1 MLYKFV
7 FTAVFAAF
15 LSPVFAPLAAAQ
27 SAATDALIVEMNQAF
42 KRGDRK
48 KLSALLPQAKG
59 HALEP
64 YAAYWELKAR
74 LPEATAQEVQ
84 DFYARYPST
93 YQEDRLRNDWLL
105 LLGQRRD
112 WAAFATEYPNY
123 RMGDDKEVRCYALLV
138 EHLKN
143 PPQDAKLADE
153 VRKNWFAQRDA
164 DDGCRAAAERLVGTK
179 NLNVQDVWQ
188 KARLALEA
196 NRPRAAREAVAIVSP
211 ESAGMVS
218 ELVDSP
224 ARFLTEKNVAIRST
238 RKELITLALVR
249 MASADQSGAESAAAM
264 MDAKWGS
271 QLTAE
276 ERNWVWGLIGKQ
288 TATRLGVIAAADAL
302 AYFSKVTK
310 DTDLSDDMLAWKAR
324 AALRAA
330 RQPRYKDV
338 LSAINAMSPEGRL
351 EPTWVYWKAKAIGS
365 TLPISIATAT
375 TATTA
380 ATAASATAAASETI
394 SPQRAE
400 MLALYQSIA
409 SVRGFYEQLALEELG
424 QKITVPTKPTP
435 ISADEKEAARLN
447 AGLNRAAYAIA
458 IGLRPEGVREWNYT
472 TNLAKP
478 GGMTDRELLAAAQFA
493 CDKQI
498 WDRCI
503 NTSERT
509 KAVID
514 LEQRF
519 PMPFKDAVV
528 KRAQSINL
536 DPAYVYGLIRQE
548 SRFIMDA
555 RSGVGASGLM
565 QVMPAT
571 ARETARRI
579 GMTGFTADQ
588 ITDRDTNIAIGT
600 GYLKLVLDD
609 VGGSM
614 PMAAAAYNAGPGRP
628 RTWRGQPGSPTLD
641 AAIWAES
648 VPFAETR
655 DYVKK
660 VLSNT
665 TNYAAILTG
674 QPQSLKARLGTV
686 GPRDGSQ
693 PETDKTLP

>member
-1 MLYKFV
+1 MLYKFL
-7 FTAVFAAF
+7 FSLVFASF
-15 LSPVFAPLAAAQ
+15 LLPVASAQ
-27 SAATDALIVEMNQAF
+27 TTSGDNLIVEMNQAF

-48 KLSALLPQAKG
+48 RLSTLLPQAKG
-59 HALEP
+59 HALES

-74 LPEATAQEVQ
+74 LPEATPQELQ
-84 DFYARYPST
+84 DFYVRYAGT
-93 YQEDRLRNDWLL
+93 YAEDRLRNDWLL
-105 LLGQRRD
+105 LLGQRRE
-112 WAAFATEYPNY
+112 WAAFALEYPNY
-123 RMGDDKEVRCYALLV
+123 RMGDDREVRCYALLV

-143 PPQDAKLADE
+143 PAQDARLADE
-153 VRKNWFAQRDA
+153 VRKNWYAQRDA
-164 DDGCRAAAERLVGTK
+164 DDGCRSAAERLVGTK
-179 NLNVQDVWQ
+179 NLTPLDVWQ
-188 KARLALEA
+188 KARLALEG

-211 ESAGMVS
+211 ESSGLMA
-218 ELVDSP
+218 ELIDNP
-224 ARFLTEKNVAIRST
+224 ARFLTEKNIAIRST

-249 MASADQSGAESAAAM
+249 MASADQPGAESAAAM
-264 MDAKWGS
+264 MDTKWGN
-271 QLTAE
+271 QLTSE

-288 TATRLGVIAAADAL
+288 TATRLGVIPASTAL
-302 AYFSKVTK
+302 AYFSKVSK
-310 DTDLSDDMLAWKAR
+310 DTDLTDDMLGWKAR

-330 RQPRYKDV
+330 AQPKWRDV
-338 LSAINAMSPEGRL
+338 LATINAMSDAGKAD
-351 EPTWVYWKAKAIGS
+351 PTWVYWKARA
-365 TLPISIATAT
+365 LIATTQAGNPET
-375 TATTA
+375 L
-380 ATAASATAAASETI
+380 ATAQS
-394 SPQRAE
+394 
-400 MLALYQSIA
+400 LFQSIA
-409 SVRGFYEQLALEELG
+409 SVRGFYEQMALEELG
-424 QKITVPTKPTP
+424 QRITVPAKPAP
-435 ISADEKEAARLN
+435 ISFEEKEATRLN

-458 IGLRPEGVREWNYT
+458 IGLRPEGVREWNYS

-514 LEQRF
+514 FDQRF
-519 PMPFKDAVV
+519 PMPFRDAVV
-528 KRAQSINL
+528 KRAQGINL

-571 ARETARRI
+571 ARETARRL
-579 GMTGFTADQ
+579 GMTGFTGDQ
-588 ITDRDTNIAIGT
+588 INDRDTNIAIGT
-600 GYLKLVLDD
+600 GYLKMVLDD
-609 VGGSM
+609 VGGSTA
-614 PMAAAAYNAGPGRP
+614 MAAAAYNAGPGRP
-628 RTWRGQPGSPTLD
+628 RTWRGQSGSPTVD

-648 VPFAETR
+648 IPFSETR

-660 VLSNT
+660 VLSNS

-686 GPRDGSQ
+686 GPRDAGQ

>member
-1 MLYKFV
+1 MLYKFPV
-7 FTAVFAAF
+7 TLLVTLAFSAF
-15 LSPVFAPLAAAQ
+15 LSPAAMAQ
-27 SAATDALIVEMNQAF
+27 SAPGDSVIVEMNQAF

-48 KLSALLPQAKG
+48 RLSALLPQARG

-74 LPEATAQEVQ
+74 LLEAAAQEVQ
-84 DFYARYPST
+84 DFYARYPGS

-112 WAAFATEYPNY
+112 WAAFAAEYPNY

-143 PPQDAKLADE
+143 PAADLKLADE
-153 VRKNWFAQRDA
+153 VRKNWYAQRDA

-196 NRPRAAREAVAIVSP
+196 NRPRAARDAVAIVSP
-211 ESAGMVS
+211 ESSAMLA
-218 ELVDSP
+218 ELIDSP
-224 ARFLTEKNVAIRST
+224 ARFLSDKNVAVRST
-238 RKELITLALVR
+238 RKELITLALVK
-249 MASADQSGAESAAAM
+249 MASTDQAGAENAAAL
-264 MDAKWGS
+264 MDAKWGN

-288 TATRLGVIAAADAL
+288 TATRLGVISAAEAL
-302 AYFSKVTK
+302 GYFSKVSK
-310 DTDLSDDMLAWKAR
+310 DTDLTDDMLGWKVR
-324 AALRAA
+324 AALRAGN
-330 RQPRYKDV
+330 QPRWRDV
-338 LSAINAMSPEGRL
+338 LSATNAMSEAGRAD
-351 EPTWVYWKAKAIGS
+351 PTWVYWKARALMATTPAGNPEA
-365 TLPISIATAT
+365 LATAQT
-375 TATTA
+375 
-380 ATAASATAAASETI
+380 
-394 SPQRAE
+394 
-400 MLALYQSIA
+400 LFQSIA
-409 SVRGFYEQLALEELG
+409 SVRGFYDQLALEEMG
-424 QKITVPTKPTP
+424 QKITVPQKPAP
-435 ISADEKEAARLN
+435 ISTEEKEAARLN

-458 IGLRPEGVREWNYT
+458 IGLRPEGVREWNYS

-478 GGMTDRELLAAAQFA
+478 GGMSDRELLAAAQFA

-509 KAVID
+509 KALID

-519 PMPFKDAVV
+519 PMPFRDAVV

-579 GMTGFTADQ
+579 GMTGFTADM

-609 VGGSM
+609 LGGSM

-628 RTWRGQPGSPTLD
+628 RTWRGQSGGPVVD

-648 VPFAETR
+648 IPFSETR

-674 QPQSLKARLGTV
+674 QPQSLKARMGSV
-686 GPRDGSQ
+686 GPRDANQ

>member
-1 MLYKFV
+1 MLYKKIFS
-7 FTAVFAAF
+7 ALLAAF
-15 LSPVFAPLAAAQ
+15 LCPFIIPLAKAQ
-27 SAATDALIVEMNQAF
+27 STSGDNLIIDMNQAF

-59 HALEP
+59 HPLEP
-64 YAAYWELKAR
+64 YAAYWELKTR
-74 LPEATAQEVQ
+74 LAEATTQEVQ
-84 DFYARYPST
+84 DFYARYPGT

-112 WAAFATEYPNY
+112 WAAFAAEYPNY

-143 PPQDAKLADE
+143 PVVDAKLADE
-153 VRKNWFAQRDA
+153 VRKNWYAQRDA
-164 DDGCRAAAERLVGTK
+164 DDGCRAAAERLAGAK

-188 KARLALEA
+188 KARLALEG
-196 NRPRAAREAVAIVSP
+196 NRPRAARDAVAIVSP
-211 ESAGMVS
+211 ESSAMVA
-218 ELVDSP
+218 ELIDNP
-224 ARFLTEKNVAIRST
+224 ALFLTEKNIAIRNT
-238 RKELITLALVR
+238 RKELITLALVK
-249 MASADQSGAESAAAM
+249 MASTDQFGAESAAAM
-264 MDAKWGS
+264 MDAKWGG
-271 QLTAE
+271 QLAAE

-288 TATRLGVIAAADAL
+288 TATRLGTLPASAAL
-302 AYFSKVTK
+302 AYYGKVSK
-310 DTDLSDDMLAWKAR
+310 DSDLTDDMLAWKVR
-324 AALRAA
+324 ALLRAGA
-330 RQPRYKDV
+330 QPRWREI
-338 LSAINAMSPEGRL
+338 LAATNAMSEATRL
-351 EPTWVYWKAKAIGS
+351 EPTWAYWRARA
-365 TLPISIATAT
+365 LVAT
-375 TATTA
+375 TPAGNPEA
-380 ATAASATAAASETI
+380 
-394 SPQRAE
+394 
-400 MLALYQSIA
+400 LALYQSIA

-424 QKITVPTKPTP
+424 QKITVPQKPTP
-435 ISADEKEAARLN
+435 ISFEEKEAARLN
-447 AGLNRAAYAIA
+447 PGLNRAAYAIA
-458 IGLRPEGVREWNYT
+458 IGLRPEGVREWNYS

-493 CDKQI
+493 CDKQL

-509 KAVID
+509 RALID

-519 PMPFKDAVV
+519 PMPFRDAVV
-528 KRAQSINL
+528 RRAQSINL

-548 SRFIMDA
+548 SRFIMEA

-571 ARETARRI
+571 AKETARRI

-614 PMAAAAYNAGPGRP
+614 AMAAAAYNAGPGRP
-628 RTWRGQPGSPTLD
+628 RTWRGQSGSPTLD

-660 VLSNT
+660 VLSNS

-674 QPQSLKARLGTV
+674 QPQSLKARMGTV
-686 GPRDGSQ
+686 GPRDASQ

>member
-1 MLYKFV
+1 MLSKFFCTLV
-7 FTAVFAAF
+7 IATFWGPVASAQTTAGD
-15 LSPVFAPLAAAQ
+15 S
-27 SAATDALIVEMNQAF
+27 LIVEMNQAF

-48 KLSALLPQAKG
+48 KLAALLPQAKG

-74 LPEATAQEVQ
+74 LDEASARDIQ
-84 DFYARYPST
+84 DFFTRYPGT
-93 YQEDRLRNDWLL
+93 YQEDRLRADWLL

-112 WAAFATEYPNY
+112 WPAFDAEYPNY
-123 RMGDDKEVRCYALLV
+123 RMGDDKEIRCYALLV

-143 PPQDAKLADE
+143 PSADARLSDE
-153 VRKNWFAQRDA
+153 VRKNWYAQREP

-179 NLNVQDVWQ
+179 NLNGLDVWQ
-188 KARLALEA
+188 KARLALES
-196 NRPRAAREAVAIVSP
+196 NRPRAARDAVAIISP
-211 ESAGMVS
+211 ESLSMVA
-218 ELVDSP
+218 ELINSP
-224 ARFLTEKNVAIRST
+224 ARFLTDKKLALRNT
-238 RKELITLALVR
+238 RKELITLALVKL
-249 MASADQSGAESAAAM
+249 ASENQSGTESAAAM
-264 MDAKWGS
+264 MDAKWGN
-271 QLTAE
+271 QLTSE

-288 TATRLGVIAAADAL
+288 TATRLGTVPAAEAL
-302 AYFSKVTK
+302 AHYNKVSK
-310 DTDLSDDMLAWKAR
+310 DTDLTDDMLGWKVR
-324 AALRAA
+324 AALRASS
-330 RQPRYKDV
+330 QPRWRDV
-338 LSAINAMSPEGRL
+338 LQASKAMSETAKA
-351 EPTWVYWKAKAIGS
+351 EPVWVYWKARA
-365 TLPISIATAT
+365 LVAT
-375 TATTA
+375 TQPGNPEAV
-380 ATAASATAAASETI
+380 
-394 SPQRAE
+394 
-400 MLALYQSIA
+400 ALYQSIA

-424 QKITVPTKPTP
+424 QKIVAPPKPAALSP
-435 ISADEKEAARLN
+435 EEKESARLN

-458 IGLRPEGVREWNYT
+458 IGLRPEGVREWNYS
-472 TNLAKP
+472 TNLARP
-478 GGMTDRELLAAAQFA
+478 GGMSDRELLAAAQFA

-509 KAVID
+509 KALID

-519 PMPFKDAVV
+519 PMPFRDAVV

-579 GMTGFTADQ
+579 GMTGFTTDQ
-588 ITDRDTNIAIGT
+588 LTDRDTNIAIGT

-628 RTWRGQPGSPTLD
+628 RTWRGQSGSPTVE

-665 TNYAAILTG
+665 TNYAALLTG

-686 GPRDGSQ
+686 GPRDASQ

>member
-1 MLYKFV
+1 MLYKFL
-7 FTAVFAAF
+7 FSTLFAAF
-15 LSPVFAPLAAAQ
+15 LCPLSTPLATAQ
-27 SAATDALIVEMNQAF
+27 SAAGDNTIIDMNQAF

-64 YAAYWELKAR
+64 YAAYWELKVR
-74 LPEATAQEVQ
+74 LAEATAQEVQ

-112 WAAFATEYPNY
+112 WAAFAAEYPNY

-143 PPQDAKLADE
+143 PAADARLADE
-153 VRKNWFAQRDA
+153 VRKNWYAQRDA
-164 DDGCRAAAERLVGTK
+164 DDGCRAAAERLVGSK

-188 KARLALEA
+188 KARLALEG
-196 NRPRAAREAVAIVSP
+196 NRPRAARDAVAIVSP
-211 ESAGMVS
+211 ESAALVA
-218 ELVDSP
+218 ELIDSP

-238 RKELITLALVR
+238 RKELITLALVK

-264 MDAKWGS
+264 MDAKWGN
-271 QLTAE
+271 QLTTE

-288 TATRLGVIAAADAL
+288 TATRLGTLPASAAL
-302 AYFSKVTK
+302 VYYGKVSK
-310 DTDLSDDMLAWKAR
+310 DTDLTDDMLGWKVRALLRAGAQPKWREILAATNAMSEATKLEPTWAYWKAR
-324 AALRAA
+324 AL
-330 RQPRYKDV
+330 
-338 LSAINAMSPEGRL
+338 
-351 EPTWVYWKAKAIGS
+351 
-365 TLPISIATAT
+365 IATTPAGNPE
-375 TATTA
+375 A
-380 ATAASATAAASETI
+380 
-394 SPQRAE
+394 
-400 MLALYQSIA
+400 LALYQSIA
-409 SVRGFYEQLALEELG
+409 SVRGFYEQMALEELG
-424 QKITVPTKPTP
+424 QKITVPPKPAP
-435 ISADEKEAARLN
+435 ISAEEKEAARLN
-447 AGLNRAAYAIA
+447 PGLNRAAYAIA
-458 IGLRPEGVREWNYT
+458 IGLRPEGVREWNYS

-509 KAVID
+509 KALID
-514 LEQRF
+514 MEQRF
-519 PMPFKDAVV
+519 PMPFRDAVV
-528 KRAQSINL
+528 KRAQNINL

-600 GYLKLVLDD
+600 GYLKMVLDD

-614 PMAAAAYNAGPGRP
+614 AMAAAAYNAGPGRP
-628 RTWRGQPGSPTLD
+628 RTWRGQSGSPTVD

-674 QPQSLKARLGTV
+674 QPQSLKARMGSV
-686 GPRDGSQ
+686 GPRDASQ

>member
-1 MLYKFV
+1 MLYKFL
-7 FTAVFAAF
+7 FSAIFATFLHPIAHAQTTAG
-15 LSPVFAPLAAAQ
+15 
-27 SAATDALIVEMNQAF
+27 DAVMTEMNQAF

-48 KLSALLPQAKG
+48 KLAALLPQAKG

-64 YAAYWELKAR
+64 YAAYWELKVRLEEASAR
-74 LPEATAQEVQ
+74 EVQ
-84 DFYARYPST
+84 EFIARYSGT
-93 YQEDRLRNDWLL
+93 YQEDRLRADWLL
-105 LLGQRRD
+105 LLGQRRE
-112 WAAFATEYPNY
+112 WAAFAAEYPSY
-123 RMGDDKEVRCYALLV
+123 RMNDDKEIRCYALLI
-138 EHLKN
+138 EHLKT
-143 PPQDAKLADE
+143 PAQDAKLADE
-153 VRKNWFAQRDA
+153 VRKNWYTLRDA
-164 DDGCRAAAERLVGTK
+164 DDGCRSAAERLIGAK
-179 NLNVQDVWQ
+179 NLSPLDVWQ
-188 KARLALEA
+188 KARLALEG
-196 NRPRAAREAVAIVSP
+196 NRPRAARDAVAIVSP
-211 ESAGMVS
+211 ESVGMVS

-224 ARFLTEKNVAIRST
+224 ARFLTEKNVAIRNT

-249 MASADQSGAESAAAM
+249 MASADQAGAESAAAM
-264 MDAKWGS
+264 MDAKWGN

-288 TATRLGVIAAADAL
+288 TATRLGVIPATAALDHYA
-302 AYFSKVTK
+302 KVSK
-310 DTDLSDDMLAWKAR
+310 DTDLTDDMLGWKVR
-324 AALRAA
+324 AALRAGK
-330 RQPRYKDV
+330 QPRFKDV
-338 LSAINAMSPEGRL
+338 LNAIGAMSEAGKL
-351 EPTWVYWKAKAIGS
+351 DPTWVYWKARA
-365 TLPISIATAT
+365 LAAT
-375 TATTA
+375 TQP
-380 ATAASATAAASETI
+380 SNPEV
-394 SPQRAE
+394 Q
-400 MLALYQSIA
+400 ALYQSIA

-424 QKITVPTKPTP
+424 QKITVPTKPVP
-435 ISADEKEAARLN
+435 ISVEEKEAARLN

-509 KAVID
+509 KGLID

-519 PMPFKDAVV
+519 PMPFRDAVV

-628 RTWRGQPGSPTLD
+628 RTWRGQAGSPTVD

-674 QPQSLKARLGTV
+674 QPQSLKARMGTV
-686 GPRDGSQ
+686 GPRDASQ

>member
-1 MLYKFV
+1 MLYKKICGTV
-7 FTAVFAAF
+7 LAIF
-15 LSPVFAPLAAAQ
+15 LCPVLAPLASAQ
-27 SAATDALIVEMNQAF
+27 TTPGDNVIVDMNQAF

-48 KLSALLPQAKG
+48 KLSNLLPQAKG

-74 LPEATAQEVQ
+74 LQDATAQEVR
-84 DFYARYPST
+84 DFYARYPNT

-112 WAAFATEYPNY
+112 WAAFTEQHPSF
-123 RMGDDKEVRCYALLV
+123 RMGDDREVRCYALLV

-143 PPQDAKLADE
+143 PALDVRLADE
-153 VRKNWFAQRDA
+153 VRKNWYAQRDA
-164 DDGCRAAAERLVGTK
+164 DDGCSSAAERLVGSK
-179 NLNVQDVWQ
+179 NLNAQDVWL
-188 KARLALEA
+188 KARLALEG
-196 NRPRAAREAVAIVSP
+196 NRPRAARDAVAIVSP
-211 ESAGMVS
+211 ESVGSVN
-218 ELVDSP
+218 ELIDSP
-224 ARFLTEKNVAIRST
+224 ARFLTSKTMALRST

-264 MDAKWGS
+264 LDAKWGN

-288 TATRLGVIAAADAL
+288 TATRLGVIPAADAL
-302 AYFSKVTK
+302 AYYGKVSKLN
-310 DTDLSDDMLAWKAR
+310 DLTDDMLAWKVR
-324 AALRAA
+324 AALRAGA
-330 RQPRYKDV
+330 QPKWRDV
-338 LSAINAMSPEGRL
+338 LSAINAMSDAASV
-351 EPTWVYWKAKAIGS
+351 EPTWVYWKARALS
-365 TLPISIATAT
+365 AT
-375 TATTA
+375 TR
-380 ATAASATAAASETI
+380 
-394 SPQRAE
+394 PGNAE
-400 MLALYQSIA
+400 ALALYQSIA

-424 QKITVPTKPTP
+424 QKITMPAKPAAITLE
-435 ISADEKEAARLN
+435 EKEAARLN
-447 AGLNRAAYAIA
+447 PGLNRAAYAIA
-458 IGLRPEGVREWNYT
+458 IGLRSEGVREWNYS
-472 TNLAKP
+472 TNLAQP
-478 GGMTDRELLAAAQFA
+478 GGMGDRELLAAAQFA

-509 KAVID
+509 KEFID

-519 PMPFKDAVV
+519 PMPFRDAVI
-528 KRAQSINL
+528 KRAQSISL

-614 PMAAAAYNAGPGRP
+614 AMAAAAYNAGPGRP
-628 RTWRGQPGSPTLD
+628 RTWRGQAGSPTLD
-641 AAIWAES
+641 AAIWAEN
-648 VPFAETR
+648 VPFSETR

-660 VLSNT
+660 VLSNA

-674 QPQSLKARLGTV
+674 QPQSLKARLGSV
-686 GPRDGSQ
+686 GPRDVSQ
-693 PETDKTLP
+693 PVSDRTLP

>member
-1 MLYKFV
+1 MLYKFL
-7 FTAVFAAF
+7 FSTLIAAF
-15 LSPVFAPLAAAQ
+15 LCPAAVAQ
-27 SAATDALIVEMNQAF
+27 STTGDNVIIEMNQAF

-59 HALEP
+59 HTLEP

-74 LPEATAQEVQ
+74 LAEATVQDVQ
-84 DFYARYPST
+84 DFLARYPGT

-112 WAAFATEYPNY
+112 WAAFAAEHPNY
-123 RMGDDKEVRCYALLV
+123 RMNDDREVRCYALLV

-143 PPQDAKLADE
+143 PAADVKLADD
-153 VRKNWFAQRDA
+153 VRKNWYAQRDA

-179 NLNVQDVWQ
+179 NLTPLDVWQ

-196 NRPRAAREAVAIVSP
+196 NRPRAARDAVAIVSP
-211 ESAGMVS
+211 ESSGLMA
-218 ELVDSP
+218 ELIDSP
-224 ARFLTEKNVAIRST
+224 GRFLTEKNIAIRRT

-264 MDAKWGS
+264 MEAKWGN
-271 QLTAE
+271 QLNSE

-288 TATRLGVIAAADAL
+288 TATRLGVMPASTAL
-302 AYFSKVTK
+302 AYFGKVSK
-310 DTDLSDDMLAWKAR
+310 DTDLSDDMLGWKVR

-330 RQPRYKDV
+330 PEPRWRDV
-338 LSAINAMSPEGRL
+338 LSATNAMSDAGKAD
-351 EPTWVYWKAKAIGS
+351 PTWVYWRARA
-365 TLPISIATAT
+365 LMAT
-375 TATTA
+375 TQPGNPEA
-380 ATAASATAAASETI
+380 
-394 SPQRAE
+394 
-400 MLALYQSIA
+400 LALLQSIA
-409 SVRGFYEQLALEELG
+409 SVRSFYEQLALEVLG
-424 QKITVPTKPTP
+424 QKITVPAKPAP
-435 ISADEKEAARLN
+435 ISVEEKEAIRLN

-458 IGLRPEGVREWNYT
+458 IGLRPEGVSEWNYS

-509 KAVID
+509 KALID

-579 GMTGFTADQ
+579 GMTGFTAEM

-600 GYLKLVLDD
+600 GYLKLVLND

-628 RTWRGQPGSPTLD
+628 RTWRGQSGSPTLD

-648 VPFAETR
+648 IPFSETR

-665 TNYAAILTG
+665 TSYAAILTG
-674 QPQSLKARLGTV
+674 QPQSLKARMGTV
-686 GPRDGSQ
+686 GPRDAAQ